1 MITYILMAGA
11 VALLCGFTGGMPGP
25 MTRVVSQEP
34 SEPADA
40 TSEATLRDL
49 REAVSAA
56 CAEDARLGHERL
68 FHGQTP
74 GSEPVR

>member
-11 VALLCGFTGGMPGP
+11 VALLCGLTGGMPGP
-25 MTRVVSQEP
+25 MTRVASPEP
-34 SEPADA
+34 CEPEAA
-40 TSEATLRDL
+40 TSDATLRDL
-49 REAVSAA
+49 REAVSDA

-68 FHGQTP
+68 FHGRTH